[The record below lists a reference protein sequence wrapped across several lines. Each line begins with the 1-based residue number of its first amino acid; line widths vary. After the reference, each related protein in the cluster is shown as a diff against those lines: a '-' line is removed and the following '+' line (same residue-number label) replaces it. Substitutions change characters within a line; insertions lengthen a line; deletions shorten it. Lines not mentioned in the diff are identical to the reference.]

1 MHKARILY
9 AAVRFRA
16 LTTRSQAA
24 TLRIRLVQHY
34 SAQPP
39 TSGGAEHIPTSRVY
53 TLRAHPCSA
62 CPPMLMLTGTL
73 AFVRMLLF
81 G

>member
-1 MHKARILY
+1 VMHKARIQY
-9 AAVRFRA
+9 AAIRFRA
-16 LTTRSQAA
+16 LTTRSRAA
-24 TLRIRLVQHY
+24 TLRIRIVQHY

-53 TLRAHPCSA
+53 SA
-62 CPPMLMLTGTL
+62 CPPMLMLPVTL
-73 AFVRMLLF
+73 RFVRMLRV